1 MRIHRARFGTLPD
14 GTAVDRYTLVN
25 GNGTSV
31 SVLTWGGIVQA
42 VRVRDRDGRPADV
55 ALGFATLAGYTSDT
69 YNKCYPY
76 FGAIIGRYAN
86 RIAGGR
92 FTLDGEAYDLTVN
105 QPPNT
110 LHGGHVGFDRRLW
123 SARDLRGAGVV
134 GVELRSTSAHGEE
147 GFPGTLQATVTYT
160 LDGRDRL
167 RVDHH
172 ATTDRP
178 TVVNLTNHTYWN
190 LAGEGSGTIDDHELQ
205 LHAGRYMPLD
215 AALIPTGGEAPVDG
229 TRMDFRA
236 PRAIGSHG
244 YDHDWIIDRGGRPGL
259 VEAARLRD
267 RTSGRQLT
275 VLTTQ
280 PSVHVYD
287 GHLLDGS
294 LRGASGRP
302 YGVRSGVALETQ
314 HLPDSPNHPNF
325 PSTVLRPGAE
335 YRESTVFAFSAV

>member
-1 MRIHRARFGTLPD
+1 MHIAKACFGALPD
-14 GTAVDRYTLVN
+14 GSGVDRYTLVN
-25 GNGTSV
+25 GKGTSV

-42 VRVRDRDGRPADV
+42 VRVADRDGRADDV
-55 ALGFATLAGYTSDT
+55 ALGFATLAEYTSDT
-69 YNKCYPY
+69 YNQHYPY

-92 FTLDGEAYDLTVN
+92 FTLDGKAYDLPVN
-105 QPPNT
+105 HPPNT
-110 LHGGHVGFDRRLW
+110 LHGGRAGFDRRLW
-123 SARDLRGAGVV
+123 SARAVCGAGAV
-134 GVELRSTSAHGEE
+134 GVELRYTSAHGEE

-160 LDGRDRL
+160 LDDHDRL

-190 LAGEGSGTIDDHELQ
+190 LAGAGSGTIDHHELQ
-205 LHAGRYMPLD
+205 LHAGRYAPVD
-215 AALIPTGGEAPVDG
+215 AALVPTGHAARVDG
-229 TRMDFRA
+229 TPMDFRA

-244 YDHDWIIDRGGRPGL
+244 YDHDWIVDRDGRAGL
-259 VEAARLRD
+259 VEAARLRAPA
-267 RTSGRQLT
+267 TGRQLT

-294 LRGASGRP
+294 LRGHGGRP
-302 YGVRSGVALETQ
+302 YGPRSGVALETQ
-314 HLPDSPNHPNF
+314 HLPDSPNQPEF
-325 PSTVLRPGAE
+325 PSTVLRPGEE
-335 YRESTVFAFSAV
+335 YLQSTVFAFSTV